1 MGTGRD
7 MIPACAASQVWEA
20 VLDAVESRSVRDKT
34 AIQAAYLET
43 LNPMES
49 LVSLVSS
56 ELWTQSW

>member
-1 MGTGRD
+1 

-43 LNPMES
+43 LNPVES

-56 ELWTQSW
+56 ELWTRSW